1 MTSDEVVIR
10 MKAEMTQ
17 LEVELQAEHERVM
30 AWRVLCT
37 DVWMIL
43 IAPQGTDTGPQIE
56 AWLGAHQRQLQR
68 DSDAGCLHS

>member
-1 MTSDEVVIR
+1 MTETDKLRQRI
-10 MKAEMTQ
+10 TQ
-17 LEVELQAEHERVM
+17 LEVELTDEHERVM

-43 IAPQGTDTGPQIE
+43 IAPKGTDTGPQIE
-56 AWLGAHQRQLQR
+56 AWLGAHQRQLHK